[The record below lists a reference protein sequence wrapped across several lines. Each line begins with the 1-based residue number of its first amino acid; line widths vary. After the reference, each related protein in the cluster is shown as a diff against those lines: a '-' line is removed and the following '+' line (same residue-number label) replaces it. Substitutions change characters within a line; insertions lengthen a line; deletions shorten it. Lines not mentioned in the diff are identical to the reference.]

1 MTAVTA
7 SPSKP
12 TAIAP
17 AEGAWRHF
25 LRRNAWGLGLLGVLI
40 VLLVVTKL
48 IHPTFGAFDLETLAR
63 ASLPIGLAAVAQAI
77 VVIAGGIDLSVGAV
91 MAFASITAAV
101 LMERL
106 GDPAS
111 FGVVVFILL
120 LGLGV
125 GFVNGGLVVIT
136 RVPDIIVTL
145 ATSFVWAGAAL
156 LVLSKPGGK
165 GASWFTSLASGGVL
179 IDLLPKVARRPHR
192 RRRRW
197 SGCRS
202 AARAS
207 GLSLYSVG
215 SDRLAAFRSGV
226 PGRADEGRGVR
237 AGRAVRG
244 GWRPGADDDDRH
256 RLAGPRGLHAR
267 RRRRHR
273 ARRRQ
278 PRGRPGRAAR
288 PDHRR
293 VHPRAHA
300 HRT

>member
-7 SPSKP
+7 SPSTP

-40 VLLVVTKL
+40 VLLVVTKV

-101 LMERL
+101 LMKGL

-111 FGVVVFILL
+111 SASSRPAAR
-120 LGLGV
+120 V
-125 GFVNGGLVVIT
+125 GRRPRQWRALVIT

-156 LVLSKPGGK
+156 LVLSKPGG
-165 GASWFTSLASGGVL
+165 GRELVHVARLRRRAHRPPAQGPLVL
-179 IDLLPKVARRPHR
+179 IVVVAVV
-192 RRRRW
+192 
-197 SGCRS
+197 GCRS
-202 AARAS
+202 AARRWAC
-207 GLSLYSVG
+207 
-215 SDRLAAFRSGV
+215 RCTRSGAT
-226 PGRADEGRGVR
+226 RS
-237 AGRAVRG
+237 
-244 GWRPGADDDDRH
+244 
-256 RLAGPRGLHAR
+256 R
-267 RRRRHR
+267 RSE
-273 ARRRQ
+273 
-278 PRGRPGRAAR
+278 AA
-288 PDHRR
+288 
-293 VHPRAHA
+293 
-300 HRT
+300 